1 MIFNAPLYL
10 TGSESYNAAI
20 CELKMLFP
28 CGVCCEQTI
37 DLEAEQVLTRITML
51 IPWVEGGIVSLCTIT
66 VSHVIK

>member
-1 MIFNAPLYL
+1 MHLLYL

-37 DLEAEQVLTRITML
+37 DLEAEQVLTRITLL
-51 IPWVEGGIVSLCTIT
+51 ITWGVLIVGMRTIT
-66 VSHVIK
+66 VSRIIK